1 MGIGNIAAAGS
12 MSVIQMPLTNGKDQK
27 SKNIQNK
34 ITDRQQQIQKL
45 SSREELSAHEKATER
60 KKLQKELSSLNTE
73 LKRHQEELRRS
84 QKRERMLSGLQAD
97 KEPVKEVNQKDEPH
111 TNDTAPDTA
120 ASQNPSAAGQ
130 QTGPSGPALT
140 QSSDGSVIL
149 KEVLRPSKNLGADTE
164 NKPADDGK
172 EEAIVAEETKPTD
185 DDMITDTSQ
194 SDKDMHAMLSADSSL
209 QQAGRQGTII
219 AKTEGGIA
227 ILKGEIKQDAYRGT
241 DTERKQA
248 ELEKAEK
255 QNQRAAAFQFSVLGE
270 ANTAMK
276 RTTEAKASSNDQT
289 RTVTENS
296 ADCNALQKSQEIQTA
311 QQKFHVSIR

>member
-97 KEPVKEVNQKDEPH
+97 KEPVKEVNQKDEPR

-120 ASQNPSAAGQ
+120 ASH
-130 QTGPSGPALT
+130 
-140 QSSDGSVIL
+140 L
-149 KEVLRPSKNLGADTE
+149 KNDEITE
-164 NKPADDGK
+164 K
-172 EEAIVAEETKPTD
+172 
-185 DDMITDTSQ
+185 
-194 SDKDMHAMLSADSSL
+194 
-209 QQAGRQGTII
+209 R
-219 AKTEGGIA
+219 
-227 ILKGEIKQDAYRGT
+227 
-241 DTERKQA
+241 
-248 ELEKAEK
+248 EK
-255 QNQRAAAFQFSVLGE
+255 
-270 ANTAMK
+270 
-276 RTTEAKASSNDQT
+276 
-289 RTVTENS
+289 
-296 ADCNALQKSQEIQTA
+296 
-311 QQKFHVSIR
+311 

>member
-1 MGIGNIAAAGS
+1 
-12 MSVIQMPLTNGKDQK
+12 
-27 SKNIQNK
+27 
-34 ITDRQQQIQKL
+34 
-45 SSREELSAHEKATER
+45 
-60 KKLQKELSSLNTE
+60 
-73 LKRHQEELRRS
+73 
-84 QKRERMLSGLQAD
+84 MLSGLQAD
-97 KEPVKEVNQKDEPH
+97 KEPVKEVNQKDEPR

-194 SDKDMHAMLSADSSL
+194 SDKDMPAMLSADSSL

-296 ADCNALQKSQEIQTA
+296 AYSNALQKSQEIQTA

>member
-1 MGIGNIAAAGS
+1 MEIGNIAATGS
-12 MSVIQMPLTNGKDQK
+12 MSVIQMPLANSKDQK

-34 ITDRQQQIQKL
+34 ITDMQQQIQKL
-45 SSREELSAHEKATER
+45 SSREELSVHEKATER

-73 LKRHQEELRRS
+73 LKQHQEELRKS
-84 QKRERMLSGLQAD
+84 QKRERMLARLQED
-97 KEPVKEVNQKDEPH
+97 REPVKEEKKKDKPRQ
-111 TNDTAPDTA
+111 NDTAD
-120 ASQNPSAAGQ
+120 SQNPSAAGQ

-149 KEVLRPSKNLGADTE
+149 KGVLRSSKNLGADTE

-172 EEAIVAEETKPTD
+172 EEAIVEEETKPTD

-219 AKTEGGIA
+219 AQTEGGIA

-255 QNQRAAAFQFSVLGE
+255 QNQRATVFQFSVLGE
-270 ANTAMK
+270 ANNAMK
-276 RTTEAKASSNDQT
+276 RMAEAKASSNDQT

-296 ADCNALQKSQEIQTA
+296 AYSNALQKSQEIQTA